1 MCIRDRHDIDVPRA
15 LVEREIERLR
25 QETVQRYGGSDKID
39 PSLLPLEMFEAQAVR
54 RVTLGLLVNALV
66 EEESVE
72 VDDERVKEKMEE
84 MASSYEDPKQLIEF
98 FNKDEQQQN
107 QIRSMVL
114 EEQVVDLLLARA
126 VVEEKTM
133 SYEEVLKSL
142 QPEDA
147 SATD

>member
-1 MCIRDRHDIDVPRA
+1 
-15 LVEREIERLR
+15 
-25 QETVQRYGGSDKID
+25 
-39 PSLLPLEMFEAQAVR
+39 
-54 RVTLGLLVNALV
+54 LV

-72 VDDERVKEKMEE
+72 IDEERVREKIEE
-84 MASSYEDPKQLIEF
+84 MAGSYEDPDQVIEF
-98 FNKDEQQQN
+98 FSKDEQQQN

-147 SATD
+147 SASD

>member
-1 MCIRDRHDIDVPRA
+1 
-15 LVEREIERLR
+15 VE
-25 QETVQRYGGSDKID
+25 RYGGSDKID
-39 PSLLPLEMFEAQAVR
+39 PSILPTEMFEAQALR

-72 VDDERVKEKMEE
+72 IDEERVREKIEE
-84 MASSYEDPKQLIEF
+84 MAGSYEDPDQVIEF
-98 FNKDEQQQN
+98 FSKDEQQQN

-147 SATD
+147 SASD